1 MEKAY
6 RDLEM
11 STSYPALAPLPP
23 SVSDVNT
30 KKKAKAYGNSLKH
43 RVIEIWRREVLQVSP
58 ILPTGIQQA
67 CGEDV
72 GVCQSFVCRSLQELV
87 HPSTLSAQFLGGFGI
102 LFASD
107 QNPRPEHHPYTRTP
121 TQWNATSAIPGTT
134 VPSLSRKEPG

>member
-11 STSYPALAPLPP
+11 STSYPALPP

-43 RVIEIWRREVLQVSP
+43 RVIEIGRREVLQVSP

-67 CGEDV
+67 
-72 GVCQSFVCRSLQELV
+72 
-87 HPSTLSAQFLGGFGI
+87 
-102 LFASD
+102 
-107 QNPRPEHHPYTRTP
+107 
-121 TQWNATSAIPGTT
+121 
-134 VPSLSRKEPG
+134 